1 MPANKHRFAAVCS
14 RFCKFCEHASSQ
26 NLACMNK
33 LHEHKVTTTVE
44 LWLRLAIPATNT
56 AQGPSKPKHVY
67 IARYTLLATVQ
78 FDEV

>member
-1 MPANKHRFAAVCS
+1 
-14 RFCKFCEHASSQ
+14 
-26 NLACMNK
+26 MNK